1 MLSRDVEL
9 SVAAAFRE
17 AEIRRHEFVTL
28 EHLLYA
34 LLHNDDCVA
43 VIAAC
48 GGEAHE
54 LRTRLEAFFRDHLQA
69 VPGQS
74 PYELEMTRT
83 VRRMLQRVV
92 LQARGAEREQ
102 VGAGDVLAGLL
113 LEADSHAAFFLQE
126 QGISRVDVLELIS
139 HGGSEMAG
147 AGGGEG
153 SAQRRAAPPGATGAQ
168 LLQRYTTDL
177 TARAAGGAID
187 PLIGRDQE
195 IGRALQI
202 LGRRHKNSPVLV
214 GDAGV
219 GKTAIVE
226 GIALRIADGAVPAA
240 FRDARIV
247 SLDLGALLAGT
258 KFRGDFEERLKGVIG
273 ALRERRD
280 TILFID
286 EIHTIVGAGATSG
299 GSMDA
304 SNILKPVLGGGDLRC
319 IGSTTY
325 EEYRR
330 HFEKDHALS
339 RRFQKIVV
347 AEPSVADTVL
357 ILRGLRDRYEE
368 FHGVR
373 YSDAA
378 LRSAAELAAVHI
390 HDRRL
395 PDKAIDVIDEAGS
408 RRKLH
413 AEAQDAPYPKGTEAD
428 RPARADADGADA
440 GGTGATPAARASG
453 GNDADPSWPAND
465 NARRGGSTVTARTAD
480 SQAAIGSH
488 AAPGAGRDDADRAPQ
503 DARDD
508 IPAAPHGTAATS
520 TRGGAPPADAPRSR
534 TGRRHLITRTEI
546 AAVVASMTGRPVAAV
561 SDGGRQALRA
571 LPGRLRERVFGQ
583 DEAIDRITR
592 AIKRNRA
599 GLGDADKP
607 IGAFLLTG
615 PTGVGKTELTRQ
627 LADIL
632 GVELIRIDM
641 SEYQEKHT
649 ISRLIG
655 APPGYVGYDEGGYLT
670 DAVIKAP
677 YSVVLL
683 DEIEKAHPDLFDLLL
698 QIMDHAT
705 LTDGNG
711 RRADFHH
718 TVLAMTSNAGGEEM
732 SAPHIGFD
740 DGAAPVPTSAAEAA
754 VKRLFRP
761 EFINRLD
768 AIVTFQPLQPDSVRR
783 IVATHVDRLNDKL
796 RAGGGRGGRVQ
807 VQLTEAAAQWLSER
821 GYEPRFGARPLARL
835 FQREVADRVTDL
847 LLDGAPV
854 RGTLLVAVAEAGGA
868 LTVTATTGA
877 TGAAAPMP
885 TLN

>member
-34 LLHNDDCVA
+34 LLHNDDCA
-43 VIAAC
+43 AIIAAC
-48 GGEAHE
+48 GGETHE
-54 LRTRLEAFFRDHLQA
+54 LRTSLEAFFRDHLQA
-69 VPGQS
+69 VPGQT
-74 PYELEMTRT
+74 PYELDMTRT

-92 LQARGAEREQ
+92 LQARGAERDQ
-102 VGAGDVLAGLL
+102 AGAGDVLAGLL
-113 LEADSHAAFFLQE
+113 LEADSHAAFYLQE
-126 QGISRVDVLELIS
+126 QGISRVDVLAVIS
-139 HGGSEMAG
+139 HGGPEPAG
-147 AGGGEG
+147 AEAGD
-153 SAQRRAAPPGATGAQ
+153 RARPGRAGTKGDTAAK

-177 TARAAGGAID
+177 TERAAGGAVD
-187 PLIGRDQE
+187 PLIGRGRE
-195 IGRALQI
+195 IERALQV
-202 LGRRHKNSPVLV
+202 LGRRQKNSPVLV

-226 GIALRIADGAVPAA
+226 GIALRIADGEVPPA

-273 ALRERRD
+273 ALREQPG

-304 SNILKPVLGGGDLRC
+304 SNILKPVLGGGELRC

-357 ILRGLRDRYEE
+357 ILRGLRDRYET

-378 LRSAAELAAVHI
+378 LGSAAELAAVHI

-408 RRKLH
+408 RHKLRAAGADT
-413 AEAQDAPYPKGTEAD
+413 AEPPG
-428 RPARADADGADA
+428 ARAA
-440 GGTGATPAARASG
+440 
-453 GNDADPSWPAND
+453 
-465 NARRGGSTVTARTAD
+465 
-480 SQAAIGSH
+480 
-488 AAPGAGRDDADRAPQ
+488 AGRRP
-503 DARDD
+503 
-508 IPAAPHGTAATS
+508 
-520 TRGGAPPADAPRSR
+520 
-534 TGRRHLITRTEI
+534 LVTRTEI
-546 AAVVASMTGRPVAAV
+546 AAVVASMSGRPVAAV
-561 SDGGRQALRA
+561 SGGGRQALRD
-571 LPGRLRERVFGQ
+571 LPGRLRQRVFGQ
-583 DEAIDRITR
+583 DEAIDRIAR

-607 IGAFLLTG
+607 IGSFLLTG

-649 ISRLIG
+649 VSRLIG

-732 SAPHIGFD
+732 SATGIGFD
-740 DGAAPVPTSAAEAA
+740 DGTAPVPTSAAEAA
-754 VKRLFRP
+754 AKRLFSP

-768 AIVTFQPLQPDSVRR
+768 AIVTFQPLEPDSVRR
-783 IVATHVDRLNDKL
+783 IVAIHLDRLNGKL
-796 RAGGGRGGRVQ
+796 RSTAGRGNRVQ
-807 VQLTEAAAQWLSER
+807 VRLGEAAAQWLGER
-821 GYEPRFGARPLARL
+821 GYEPRYGARPLARL

-847 LLDGAPV
+847 LLDGPV
-854 RGTLLVAVAEAGGA
+854 RGTLLVEVREDGAGLG
-868 LTVTATTGA
+868 VTAVPGA
-877 TGAAAPMP
+877 PAAAR
-885 TLN
+885 

>member
-34 LLHNDDCVA
+34 LLHNDDCA
-43 VIAAC
+43 AIIAAC
-48 GGEAHE
+48 GGETHE
-54 LRTRLEAFFRDHLQA
+54 LRSRLEAFFRDHLEA
-69 VPGQS
+69 VPGQT
-74 PYELEMTRT
+74 PYELDMTRT

-102 VGAGDVLAGLL
+102 AGAGDVLAGLL

-126 QGISRVDVLELIS
+126 QGISRVDVLEVIS
-139 HGGSEMAG
+139 HGGAEPAG
-147 AGGGEG
+147 AGG
-153 SAQRRAAPPGATGAQ
+153 AQEAARSRTAPGGATPAQ
-168 LLQRYTTDL
+168 LLERYTADL
-177 TARAAGGAID
+177 TARAADGAID

-195 IGRALQI
+195 IARALQI
-202 LGRRHKNSPVLV
+202 LGRRQKNSPVLV

-240 FRDARIV
+240 FRDARVV
-247 SLDLGALLAGT
+247 SLDLGSLLAGT

-273 ALRERRD
+273 ALREQPD

-347 AEPSVADTVL
+347 AEPSVTDTVL
-357 ILRGLRDRYEE
+357 ILRGLRDRYEQ

-373 YSDAA
+373 YSEASLSA
-378 LRSAAELAAVHI
+378 AAELSAVHI

-413 AEAQDAPYPKGTEAD
+413 GDASRGAQADAPPDAAAPVAARDDEA
-428 RPARADADGADA
+428 GADA
-440 GGTGATPAARASG
+440 PPEAGGEGTTDSGAG
-453 GNDADPSWPAND
+453 GH
-465 NARRGGSTVTARTAD
+465 GGSTGSRAARRPA
-480 SQAAIGSH
+480 QAA
-488 AAPGAGRDDADRAPQ
+488 
-503 DARDD
+503 
-508 IPAAPHGTAATS
+508 PAAAAGTPDASA
-520 TRGGAPPADAPRSR
+520 GARQGSAV
-534 TGRRHLITRTEI
+534 RRPVITRTEI

-561 SDGGRQALRA
+561 SGGGRQALRD
-571 LPGRLRERVFGQ
+571 LPERLRQRVFGQ

-599 GLGDADKP
+599 GLGDADQP

-649 ISRLIG
+649 VSRLIG

-783 IVATHVDRLNDKL
+783 IVATHLDRLNDKL
-796 RAGGGRGGRVQ
+796 RSAGGRGSRAQ
-807 VQLTEAAAQWLSER
+807 VRLSEAAAQWLSER
-821 GYEPRFGARPLARL
+821 GYEPRYGARPLARL

-854 RGTLLVAVAEAGGA
+854 RGTLLVEVAGDGSGLAV
-868 LTVTATTGA
+868 TGA
-877 TGAAAPMP
+877 SPEPAAAR
-885 TLN
+885 

>member
-34 LLHNDDCVA
+34 LLHNDDCA
-43 VIAAC
+43 AIIAAC

-69 VPGQS
+69 VPGQT

-83 VRRMLQRVV
+83 VRRMLQRIV
-92 LQARGAEREQ
+92 LQARGAERDQ

-126 QGISRVDVLELIS
+126 QGISRVDVLEAIS
-139 HGGSEMAG
+139 HDGSEMAAADGG
-147 AGGGEG
+147 AGA
-153 SAQRRAAPPGATGAQ
+153 AQSRAAPRGASAAQ

-177 TARAAGGAID
+177 TARAADGAID
-187 PLIGRDQE
+187 PLIGRENE
-195 IGRALQI
+195 IDRALQI

-226 GIALRIADGAVPAA
+226 GIALRIAEGAVPPA

-319 IGSTTY
+319 IGSTTF

-330 HFEKDHALS
+330 HFEKDHALA

-347 AEPSVADTVL
+347 AEPTVADTVL

-373 YSDAA
+373 YSAAA
-378 LRSAAELAAVHI
+378 LSGAAELAAVHI

-413 AEAQDAPYPKGTEAD
+413 TEHT
-428 RPARADADGADA
+428 RPTDQRTGDGDGESGSSRDGADQ
-440 GGTGATPAARASG
+440 R
-453 GNDADPSWPAND
+453 
-465 NARRGGSTVTARTAD
+465 V
-480 SQAAIGSH
+480 
-488 AAPGAGRDDADRAPQ
+488 
-503 DARDD
+503 
-508 IPAAPHGTAATS
+508 
-520 TRGGAPPADAPRSR
+520 
-534 TGRRHLITRTEI
+534 RRHVITRTEV

-561 SDGGRQALRA
+561 SGGSRQALRD
-571 LPGRLRERVFGQ
+571 LPEQLRQRVFGQ

-649 ISRLIG
+649 VSRLIG
-655 APPGYVGYDEGGYLT
+655 APPGYIGYDEGGFLT

-718 TVLAMTSNAGGEEM
+718 TVLAMTSNAGGEDM
-732 SAPHIGFD
+732 SAVHIGFD
-740 DGAAPVPTSAAEAA
+740 DGTAPVPTSAAEAA

-768 AIVTFQPLQPDSVRR
+768 AIVTFQPLQPDSMRR
-783 IVATHVDRLNDKL
+783 IVATHLDRLNDKL
-796 RAGGGRGGRVQ
+796 RAGGGRGGRAQ
-807 VQLTEAAAQWLSER
+807 VQLTDAAAQWLSER
-821 GYEPRFGARPLARL
+821 GYDPRYGARPLGRL

-854 RGTLLVAVAEAGGA
+854 RGTLLVEVADDGTGLTVAGGPDGTER
-868 LTVTATTGA
+868 L
-877 TGAAAPMP
+877 P
-885 TLN
+885 

>member
-34 LLHNDDCVA
+34 LLHNDDCA
-43 VIAAC
+43 AIIAAC

-54 LRTRLEAFFRDHLQA
+54 LRTRLEAFFRDHLQS
-69 VPGQS
+69 VPGQT
-74 PYELEMTRT
+74 PYELDMTRT

-92 LQARGAEREQ
+92 LQVRGAEREQ
-102 VGAGDVLAGLL
+102 AGAGDVLAGLL

-126 QGISRVDVLELIS
+126 QGISRVDVLEVIS
-139 HGGSEMAG
+139 HGGAETAG
-147 AGGGEG
+147 ADAGDRGTPGRTG
-153 SAQRRAAPPGATGAQ
+153 TKGDTAAG
-168 LLQRYTTDL
+168 LLQRFTTDL
-177 TARAAGGAID
+177 TERAAAGAID
-187 PLIGRDQE
+187 PLIGRRQE
-195 IGRALQI
+195 TERALQI
-202 LGRRHKNSPVLV
+202 LGRRQKNSPVLV

-226 GIALRIADGAVPAA
+226 GFALRIADREVPPA

-273 ALRERRD
+273 ALREQPG

-304 SNILKPVLGGGDLRC
+304 SNILKPVLGGGELRC

-357 ILRGLRDRYEE
+357 ILRGLRDRYES

-378 LRSAAELAAVHI
+378 LGSAAELAAAHI

-408 RRKLH
+408 RHKLR
-413 AEAQDAPYPKGTEAD
+413 AAADEQSGADAAGAGAGTD
-428 RPARADADGADA
+428 ADADPDADVA
-440 GGTGATPAARASG
+440 ATPG
-453 GNDADPSWPAND
+453 
-465 NARRGGSTVTARTAD
+465 ART
-480 SQAAIGSH
+480 
-488 AAPGAGRDDADRAPQ
+488 
-503 DARDD
+503 
-508 IPAAPHGTAATS
+508 PA
-520 TRGGAPPADAPRSR
+520 
-534 TGRRHLITRTEI
+534 GRRHLITRTEI
-546 AAVVASMTGRPVAAV
+546 AAVVAGISGRPVAAV
-561 SDGGRQALRA
+561 SGGGRQALRD
-571 LPGRLRERVFGQ
+571 LPERLRQRVFGQ
-583 DEAIDRITR
+583 DEAIDRIAR

-649 ISRLIG
+649 VSRLIG

-732 SAPHIGFD
+732 SASTIGFD
-740 DGAAPVPTSAAEAA
+740 DGTAPVPTSAAEAA
-754 VKRLFRP
+754 AKRLFRP

-768 AIVTFQPLQPDSVRR
+768 AIVTFQPLEPDSVRR

-796 RAGGGRGGRVQ
+796 RSTAGRGSRAQ
-807 VQLTEAAAQWLSER
+807 VRLSAAAAQWLAER
-821 GYEPRFGARPLARL
+821 GYEPRYGARPLARL
-835 FQREVADRVTDL
+835 FQREVADHVTDL
-847 LLDGAPV
+847 LLAGPV
-854 RGTLLVAVAEAGGA
+854 RGTLLVEVREDGAGLA
-868 LTVTATTGA
+868 VTAVPA
-877 TGAAAPMP
+877 APAAAR
-885 TLN
+885 

>member
-34 LLHNDDCVA
+34 LLHNDDCA
-43 VIAAC
+43 AIIAAC

-69 VPGQS
+69 VPGQT

-83 VRRMLQRVV
+83 VRRMLQRIV
-92 LQARGAEREQ
+92 LQARGAERDQ

-126 QGISRVDVLELIS
+126 QGISRVDVLEAIS
-139 HGGSEMAG
+139 HGGSEMAAADGG
-147 AGGGEG
+147 AGA
-153 SAQRRAAPPGATGAQ
+153 AQSRAAPRGASAAQ

-177 TARAAGGAID
+177 TARAADGAID
-187 PLIGRDQE
+187 PLIGRENE
-195 IGRALQI
+195 IDRALQI

-226 GIALRIADGAVPAA
+226 GIALRIAEGAVPPA

-273 ALRERRD
+273 ALRARRD

-319 IGSTTY
+319 IGSTTF

-330 HFEKDHALS
+330 HFEKDHALA

-347 AEPSVADTVL
+347 AEPTVADTVL

-373 YSDAA
+373 YSAAA
-378 LRSAAELAAVHI
+378 LSGAAELAAVHI

-413 AEAQDAPYPKGTEAD
+413 AEHT
-428 RPARADADGADA
+428 RPTDQRTGDADGD
-440 GGTGATPAARASG
+440 
-453 GNDADPSWPAND
+453 
-465 NARRGGSTVTARTAD
+465 
-480 SQAAIGSH
+480 
-488 AAPGAGRDDADRAPQ
+488 GAGESGSGRDGADQRV
-503 DARDD
+503 
-508 IPAAPHGTAATS
+508 
-520 TRGGAPPADAPRSR
+520 
-534 TGRRHLITRTEI
+534 RRHVITRTEV

-561 SDGGRQALRA
+561 SGGGRQALRD
-571 LPGRLRERVFGQ
+571 LPEQLRQRVFGQ

-649 ISRLIG
+649 VSRLIG
-655 APPGYVGYDEGGYLT
+655 APPGYVGYDEGGFLT

-718 TVLAMTSNAGGEEM
+718 TVLAMTSNAGGEDM
-732 SAPHIGFD
+732 SAVHIGFD
-740 DGAAPVPTSAAEAA
+740 DGTAPVPTSAAEAA

-768 AIVTFQPLQPDSVRR
+768 AIVTFQPLQPDSMRR
-783 IVATHVDRLNDKL
+783 IVATHLDRLNDKL
-796 RAGGGRGGRVQ
+796 RAGGGRGGRAQ
-807 VQLTEAAAQWLSER
+807 VQLTDAAAQWLSER
-821 GYEPRFGARPLARL
+821 GYDPRYGARPLGRL

-854 RGTLLVAVAEAGGA
+854 RGTLLVEVAEDGSA
-868 LTVTATTGA
+868 LTVAGPA
-877 TGAAAPMP
+877 SLRA
-885 TLN
+885 L

>member
-34 LLHNDDCVA
+34 LLHNDDCA
-43 VIAAC
+43 AIIAAC
-48 GGEAHE
+48 GGAAHD
-54 LRTRLEAFFRDHLQA
+54 LRARLEAFFRDHLQA
-69 VPGQS
+69 VPGEK
-74 PYELEMTRT
+74 PYELDMTRT

-102 VGAGDVLAGLL
+102 AGAGDVLAGLL

-126 QGISRVDVLELIS
+126 QGISRVDVLEVIS
-139 HGGSEMAG
+139 HGGPELTAAGGTRDRAGNG
-147 AGGGEG
+147 AGPAGDT
-153 SAQRRAAPPGATGAQ
+153 AAQ
-168 LLQRYTTDL
+168 LLRRYTTDL
-177 TARAAGGAID
+177 TARADEGAID
-187 PLIGRDQE
+187 PLIGRDRE
-195 IGRALQI
+195 IDRALQI
-202 LGRRHKNSPVLV
+202 LGRRQKNSPVLV

-226 GIALRIADGAVPAA
+226 GIALRIAEGAVPPA
-240 FRDARIV
+240 FHGARIV

-258 KFRGDFEERLKGVIG
+258 RFRGDFEERLKGVIG
-273 ALRERRD
+273 ALREQRD

-347 AEPSVADTVL
+347 AEPTVADTVL
-357 ILRGLRDRYEE
+357 ILRGLRDRFEA

-378 LRSAAELAAVHI
+378 LRSAAELAAAHI

-413 AEAQDAPYPKGTEAD
+413 TAD
-428 RPARADADGADA
+428 HASDESRTGAGRSMPADADPADA
-440 GGTGATPAARASG
+440 PVAL
-453 GNDADPSWPAND
+453 
-465 NARRGGSTVTARTAD
+465 
-480 SQAAIGSH
+480 
-488 AAPGAGRDDADRAPQ
+488 GAGRDAGNAAGAADGPASGDASPIRRA
-503 DARDD
+503 
-508 IPAAPHGTAATS
+508 
-520 TRGGAPPADAPRSR
+520 
-534 TGRRHLITRTEI
+534 RRRLITRTEI
-546 AAVVASMTGRPVAAV
+546 AAVVAGMTGRPVAAV
-561 SDGGRQALRA
+561 SGGGRQALRD
-571 LPGRLRERVFGQ
+571 LPERLRQRVFGQ

-641 SEYQEKHT
+641 SEYQEKHSV
-649 ISRLIG
+649 SRLIG

-783 IVATHVDRLNDKL
+783 IVATHLDRLNDKL
-796 RAGGGRGGRVQ
+796 RSAGGRGSRARVR
-807 VQLTEAAAQWLSER
+807 LGEAAAQWLCER
-821 GYEPRFGARPLARL
+821 GYEPRYGARPLARL

-847 LLDGAPV
+847 LLDGPV
-854 RGTLLVAVAEAGGA
+854 PGTLVVEVAEDGGGLA
-868 LTVTATTGA
+868 VTGVVTAP
-877 TGAAAPMP
+877 AAP
-885 TLN
+885 

>member
-34 LLHNDDCVA
+34 LLHNDDCA
-43 VIAAC
+43 TIIAAC

-69 VPGQS
+69 VPGQT

-83 VRRMLQRVV
+83 VRRMLQRIV
-92 LQARGAEREQ
+92 LQARGAERDQ

-126 QGISRVDVLELIS
+126 QGISRVDVLEAIS
-139 HGGSEMAG
+139 HGGSEMAAADGG
-147 AGGGEG
+147 AGA
-153 SAQRRAAPPGATGAQ
+153 AQSRAAPRGASAAQ

-177 TARAAGGAID
+177 TARAADGAID
-187 PLIGRDQE
+187 PLIGRENE
-195 IGRALQI
+195 IDRALQI

-226 GIALRIADGAVPAA
+226 GIALRIAEGAVPPA

-273 ALRERRD
+273 ALRARRD

-304 SNILKPVLGGGDLRC
+304 SNILKPVLGGGELRC

-330 HFEKDHALS
+330 HFEKDHALA

-347 AEPSVADTVL
+347 AEPTVADTVL
-357 ILRGLRDRYEE
+357 ILRGLRDRYEQ

-373 YSDAA
+373 YSAAA
-378 LRSAAELAAVHI
+378 LSGAAELAAVHI

-413 AEAQDAPYPKGTEAD
+413 AEEAD
-428 RPARADADGADA
+428 TPNANANATDRSARADAGA
-440 GGTGATPAARASG
+440 
-453 GNDADPSWPAND
+453 
-465 NARRGGSTVTARTAD
+465 ARTAD
-480 SQAAIGSH
+480 SPAAIGSH
-488 AAPGAGRDDADRAPQ
+488 AATRAGRDDSDSALQ

-508 IPAAPHGTAATS
+508 IPAAP
-520 TRGGAPPADAPRSR
+520 PAEEARSRTSR
-534 TGRRHLITRTEI
+534 TGRRHVITRTEI

-561 SDGGRQALRA
+561 SGGGRRELRD
-571 LPGRLRERVFGQ
+571 LPVQLRQRVFGQ

-649 ISRLIG
+649 VSRLIG
-655 APPGYVGYDEGGYLT
+655 APPGYVGYDEGGFLT

-718 TVLAMTSNAGGEEM
+718 TVLAMTSNAGGEDM
-732 SAPHIGFD
+732 SAVHIGFD
-740 DGAAPVPTSAAEAA
+740 DGTAPVPTSAAEAA

-768 AIVTFQPLQPDSVRR
+768 AIVTFQPLQPDSMRR
-783 IVATHVDRLNDKL
+783 IVATHLDRLNDKL
-796 RAGGGRGGRVQ
+796 RAGGGRGGRAQ
-807 VQLTEAAAQWLSER
+807 VQLTDAAAQWLSER
-821 GYEPRFGARPLARL
+821 GYDPRYGARPLGRL

-854 RGTLLVAVAEAGGA
+854 RGTLLVEVADDGTA
-868 LTVTATTGA
+868 LTVAGPA
-877 TGAAAPMP
+877 SLRA
-885 TLN
+885 L

>member
-34 LLHNDDCVA
+34 LLHNDDCA
-43 VIAAC
+43 AIIAAC
-48 GGEAHE
+48 GGEAPE
-54 LRTRLEAFFRDHLQA
+54 LRSRLEAFFRDNLQS
-69 VPGQS
+69 VPGQT
-74 PYELEMTRT
+74 PYELDMTRT

-92 LQARGAEREQ
+92 LQVRGAEREQ
-102 VGAGDVLAGLL
+102 AGAGDVLAGLL

-126 QGISRVDVLELIS
+126 QGISRVDVLEVIS
-139 HGGSEMAG
+139 HGGPELTEAESSRDSSEKRARRTG
-147 AGGGEG
+147 N
-153 SAQRRAAPPGATGAQ
+153 SAAQ
-168 LLQRYTTDL
+168 LLQRYTADL
-177 TARAAGGAID
+177 TARAAEGAID
-187 PLIGRDQE
+187 PLIGRAQE
-195 IGRALQI
+195 IERALQI
-202 LGRRHKNSPVLV
+202 LGRRQKNSPVLV

-226 GIALRIADGAVPAA
+226 GIALRIAGGEVPPA
-240 FRDARIV
+240 FRDARVV

-258 KFRGDFEERLKGVIG
+258 KFRGDFEERLKGVID
-273 ALRERRD
+273 ALREQPD

-357 ILRGLRDRYEE
+357 ILRGLRDRYEA
-368 FHGVR
+368 FHVVR

-408 RRKLH
+408 RHKLH
-413 AEAQDAPYPKGTEAD
+413 AAPDHAPQAD
-428 RPARADADGADA
+428 
-440 GGTGATPAARASG
+440 GTGASRAAHTGADVADALGAPSVPGADRDGANEAGSPAALDG
-453 GNDADPSWPAND
+453 DGPM
-465 NARRGGSTVTARTAD
+465 
-480 SQAAIGSH
+480 
-488 AAPGAGRDDADRAPQ
+488 
-503 DARDD
+503 
-508 IPAAPHGTAATS
+508 
-520 TRGGAPPADAPRSR
+520 GGAVAAAK
-534 TGRRHLITRTEI
+534 RHVITRIEI
-546 AAVVASMTGRPVAAV
+546 AAVVAGMTGRPVAAV
-561 SDGGRQALRA
+561 SGGGRQALRD
-571 LPGRLRERVFGQ
+571 LPEQLRRRVFGQ
-583 DEAIDRITR
+583 DEAIDRIAR

-607 IGAFLLTG
+607 IGSFLLTG

-627 LADIL
+627 LANVL

-649 ISRLIG
+649 VSRLIG
-655 APPGYVGYDEGGYLT
+655 APPGYVGYDDGGFLT

-732 SAPHIGFD
+732 NAPHIGFD
-740 DGAAPVPTSAAEAA
+740 DGSAPVPISAAEAA

-783 IVATHVDRLNDKL
+783 IVATHLDRLNDKL
-796 RAGGGRGGRVQ
+796 RSAGGRGSRAEVR
-807 VQLTEAAAQWLSER
+807 LSDAAAHWLSER
-821 GYEPRFGARPLARL
+821 GYEPRYGARPLARL

-847 LLDGAPV
+847 LLDGPV
-854 RGTLLVAVAEAGGA
+854 RGTLLVEVAAGGGA
-868 LTVTATTGA
+868 LTVTP
-877 TGAAAPMP
+877 AAPVP
-885 TLN
+885 APRR

>member
-34 LLHNDDCVA
+34 LLHNDDCA
-43 VIAAC
+43 AIIAAC

-69 VPGQS
+69 VPGQT

-83 VRRMLQRVV
+83 VRRMLQRIV
-92 LQARGAEREQ
+92 LQARGAERDQ

-126 QGISRVDVLELIS
+126 QGISRVDVLEAIS
-139 HGGSEMAG
+139 HDGSEMA
-147 AGGGEG
+147 AADGGERA
-153 SAQRRAAPPGATGAQ
+153 AQSRAAPRGASAAQ

-177 TARAAGGAID
+177 TARAADGAID
-187 PLIGRDQE
+187 PLIGRENE
-195 IGRALQI
+195 IDRALQI

-226 GIALRIADGAVPAA
+226 GIALRIAEGAVPPA

-304 SNILKPVLGGGDLRC
+304 SNILKPVLGGGELRC

-330 HFEKDHALS
+330 HFEKDHALA

-347 AEPSVADTVL
+347 AEPTVADTVL
-357 ILRGLRDRYEE
+357 ILRGLRDRYEQ

-373 YSDAA
+373 YSAAA
-378 LRSAAELAAVHI
+378 LSGAAELAAVHI

-413 AEAQDAPYPKGTEAD
+413 TERT
-428 RPARADADGADA
+428 RPTDQRTGDGDGESGSSRDGADQ
-440 GGTGATPAARASG
+440 R
-453 GNDADPSWPAND
+453 
-465 NARRGGSTVTARTAD
+465 V
-480 SQAAIGSH
+480 
-488 AAPGAGRDDADRAPQ
+488 
-503 DARDD
+503 
-508 IPAAPHGTAATS
+508 
-520 TRGGAPPADAPRSR
+520 
-534 TGRRHLITRTEI
+534 RRHVITRTEV

-561 SDGGRQALRA
+561 SGGGRQALRD
-571 LPGRLRERVFGQ
+571 LPEQLRQRVFGQ

-649 ISRLIG
+649 VSRLIG
-655 APPGYVGYDEGGYLT
+655 APPGYVGYDEGGFLT

-718 TVLAMTSNAGGEEM
+718 TVLAMTSNAGGEDM
-732 SAPHIGFD
+732 SAVHIGFD
-740 DGAAPVPTSAAEAA
+740 DGTAPVPTSAAEAA

-768 AIVTFQPLQPDSVRR
+768 AIVTFQPLQPDSMRR
-783 IVATHVDRLNDKL
+783 IVATHLDRLNDKL
-796 RAGGGRGGRVQ
+796 RAGGGRGGRAQ
-807 VQLTEAAAQWLSER
+807 VQLSESAAQWLSER
-821 GYEPRFGARPLARL
+821 GYDPRYGARPLGRL

-854 RGTLLVAVAEAGGA
+854 RGTLLVEVAQDGSA
-868 LTVTATTGA
+868 LTVTGPASLRA
-877 TGAAAPMP
+877 
-885 TLN
+885 L

>member
-34 LLHNDDCVA
+34 LLHNDDCA
-43 VIAAC
+43 AIIAAC

-54 LRTRLEAFFRDHLQA
+54 LRTRLEAFFRDDLQS
-69 VPGQS
+69 VPGQT
-74 PYELEMTRT
+74 PYELDMTRT

-92 LQARGAEREQ
+92 LQARGSEREQ
-102 VGAGDVLAGLL
+102 AGAGDVLAGLL

-126 QGISRVDVLELIS
+126 QGISRVDVLEVIS
-139 HGGSEMAG
+139 HGGPETAG
-147 AGGGEG
+147 AAAGDRGGG
-153 SAQRRAAPPGATGAQ
+153 SRTGTQGDNAAQ

-177 TARAAGGAID
+177 TGRAAEGAID
-187 PLIGRDQE
+187 PLIGRDRE
-195 IGRALQI
+195 IERALQI
-202 LGRRHKNSPVLV
+202 LGRRQKNSPVLV

-226 GIALRIADGAVPAA
+226 GIALRIADGEVPPPFRAA
-240 FRDARIV
+240 RVV

-273 ALRERRD
+273 ALREQRG

-304 SNILKPVLGGGDLRC
+304 SNILKPVLGGGELRC

-357 ILRGLRDRYEE
+357 ILRGLRDRYET

-373 YSDAA
+373 FSDAA
-378 LRSAAELAAVHI
+378 LRSAAELAALHI

-408 RRKLH
+408 RHKLQ
-413 AEAQDAPYPKGTEAD
+413 AGEEDAAAPVETGD
-428 RPARADADGADA
+428 RQLPRADTAAPDPHGAHTA
-440 GGTGATPAARASG
+440 GTARGGGESSLNNGNQPRARSGGGGGAEGGTPRA
-453 GNDADPSWPAND
+453 
-465 NARRGGSTVTARTAD
+465 
-480 SQAAIGSH
+480 
-488 AAPGAGRDDADRAPQ
+488 
-503 DARDD
+503 
-508 IPAAPHGTAATS
+508 
-520 TRGGAPPADAPRSR
+520 
-534 TGRRHLITRTEI
+534 GRRHLITRTEI

-561 SDGGRQALRA
+561 SSGGRQALRD
-571 LPGRLRERVFGQ
+571 LPEQLRRRVFGQ
-583 DEAIDRITR
+583 DEAIDRIAR

-607 IGAFLLTG
+607 IGSFLLTG

-649 ISRLIG
+649 VSRLIG

-718 TVLAMTSNAGGEEM
+718 TVLAMSSNAGGEEM
-732 SAPHIGFD
+732 NAPHIGFD
-740 DGAAPVPTSAAEAA
+740 DGSAPVPVSAAEAA

-783 IVATHVDRLNDKL
+783 IVATHLDRLNEKL
-796 RAGGGRGGRVQ
+796 RATGGRGGRCEVRFSD
-807 VQLTEAAAQWLSER
+807 AAARWLSER
-821 GYEPRFGARPLARL
+821 GYEPRYGARPLARL

-854 RGTLLVAVAEAGGA
+854 RGALLVEVAADGGA
-868 LTVTATTGA
+868 LTVT
-877 TGAAAPMP
+877 GAAPTPAPP
-885 TLN
+885 R

>member
-34 LLHNDDCVA
+34 LLHNDDCA
-43 VIAAC
+43 AIIAAC

-54 LRTRLEAFFRDHLQA
+54 LRTRLEAFFRDHLQS
-69 VPGQS
+69 VPGQT
-74 PYELEMTRT
+74 PYELDMTRT

-102 VGAGDVLAGLL
+102 AGAGDVLAGLL

-126 QGISRVDVLELIS
+126 QGISRVDVLEVIS
-139 HGGSEMAG
+139 HGGPETAG
-147 AGGGEG
+147 AEAGDGARPGRTG
-153 SAQRRAAPPGATGAQ
+153 TRGDTAAA

-177 TARAAGGAID
+177 TARAAEGAID
-187 PLIGRDQE
+187 PLIGRGRE
-195 IGRALQI
+195 IERALQI
-202 LGRRHKNSPVLV
+202 LGRRQKNSPVLV

-226 GIALRIADGAVPAA
+226 GIALRIAGREVPPA

-273 ALRERRD
+273 ALREQPGS
-280 TILFID
+280 ILFID

-304 SNILKPVLGGGDLRC
+304 SNILKPVLGGGELRC

-347 AEPSVADTVL
+347 AEPSVTDTVL
-357 ILRGLRDRYEE
+357 ILRGLRDRYET

-378 LRSAAELAAVHI
+378 LGSAAELAAVHV

-408 RRKLH
+408 RHRLR
-413 AEAQDAPYPKGTEAD
+413 AAAD
-428 RPARADADGADA
+428 EE
-440 GGTGATPAARASG
+440 SE
-453 GNDADPSWPAND
+453 
-465 NARRGGSTVTARTAD
+465 
-480 SQAAIGSH
+480 
-488 AAPGAGRDDADRAPQ
+488 AGRRP
-503 DARDD
+503 
-508 IPAAPHGTAATS
+508 
-520 TRGGAPPADAPRSR
+520 
-534 TGRRHLITRTEI
+534 LVTRTEI

-561 SDGGRQALRA
+561 SGGGRQALRD
-571 LPGRLRERVFGQ
+571 LPERLRQRVFGQ
-583 DEAIDRITR
+583 DEAIDRIAR

-649 ISRLIG
+649 VSRLIG
-655 APPGYVGYDEGGYLT
+655 APPGYVGYDDGGHLT

-732 SAPHIGFD
+732 SAPGIGFD
-740 DGAAPVPTSAAEAA
+740 DGTAPVPTSAAEAA
-754 VKRLFRP
+754 AKRLFRP

-783 IVATHVDRLNDKL
+783 IVATHLERLNEKL
-796 RAGGGRGGRVQ
+796 RSTAGRGSRAQ
-807 VQLTEAAAQWLSER
+807 VRLSEAAAQWLSER
-821 GYEPRFGARPLARL
+821 GYEPRYGARPLARL

-847 LLDGAPV
+847 LLDGPV
-854 RGTLLVAVAEAGGA
+854 RGTLLVEVQEEGAGLA
-868 LTVTATTGA
+868 VTAVP
-877 TGAAAPMP
+877 AAPP
-885 TLN
+885 PAC

>member
-34 LLHNDDCVA
+34 LLHNDDCA
-43 VIAAC
+43 AILAAC

-54 LRTRLEAFFRDHLQA
+54 LRTRLEAFFRDHLQS
-69 VPGQS
+69 VPGET
-74 PYELEMTRT
+74 PYELDMTRT

-102 VGAGDVLAGLL
+102 AGAGDVLAGLL

-126 QGISRVDVLELIS
+126 QGISRVDVLEVIS
-139 HGGSEMAG
+139 HGAPEPAAAEAG
-147 AGGGEG
+147 DRATPGRTGTRGDTAAG
-153 SAQRRAAPPGATGAQ
+153 

-177 TARAAGGAID
+177 TERAAAGAID
-187 PLIGRDQE
+187 PLIGRGRE
-195 IGRALQI
+195 IDRALQI
-202 LGRRHKNSPVLV
+202 LGRRQKNSPVLV

-226 GIALRIADGAVPAA
+226 GIALRIADREVPPA
-240 FRDARIV
+240 FREARIV

-258 KFRGDFEERLKGVIG
+258 KFRGDFEERLKGVLG
-273 ALRERRD
+273 ALREQPG

-304 SNILKPVLGGGDLRC
+304 SNILKPVLGGGELRC

-357 ILRGLRDRYEE
+357 ILRGLRGRYES

-378 LRSAAELAAVHI
+378 LGSAAELAAVHI

-408 RRKLH
+408 RHKLR
-413 AEAQDAPYPKGTEAD
+413 AAAD
-428 RPARADADGADA
+428 EESAGADA
-440 GGTGATPAARASG
+440 GGDDTGAARAPG
-453 GNDADPSWPAND
+453 G
-465 NARRGGSTVTARTAD
+465 R
-480 SQAAIGSH
+480 AA
-488 AAPGAGRDDADRAPQ
+488 A
-503 DARDD
+503 
-508 IPAAPHGTAATS
+508 
-520 TRGGAPPADAPRSR
+520 
-534 TGRRHLITRTEI
+534 GRRHLITRTEI
-546 AAVVASMTGRPVAAV
+546 AAVVAGISGRPVAAV
-561 SDGGRQALRA
+561 SGGGRQALRD
-571 LPGRLRERVFGQ
+571 LPERLRQRVFGQ
-583 DEAIDRITR
+583 DEAIDRIAR

-649 ISRLIG
+649 VSRLIG

-732 SAPHIGFD
+732 SAPGIGFD
-740 DGAAPVPTSAAEAA
+740 DGTAPVPTSAAEAA
-754 VKRLFRP
+754 AKRLFRP

-768 AIVTFQPLQPDSVRR
+768 AIVTFQPLEPDSVRR
-783 IVATHVDRLNDKL
+783 IVATHLDRLNDKL
-796 RAGGGRGGRVQ
+796 RSTAGRGSRAQ
-807 VQLTEAAAQWLSER
+807 VRLSETAAQWLGER
-821 GYEPRFGARPLARL
+821 GYEPRYGARPLARL

-847 LLDGAPV
+847 MLAGPV
-854 RGTLLVAVAEAGGA
+854 RGTLLVEVKPDGAGLAV
-868 LTVTATTGA
+868 
-877 TGAAAPMP
+877 AAAPAAP
-885 TLN
+885 AAAR

>member
-34 LLHNDDCVA
+34 LLHNDDCAAIIV
-43 VIAAC
+43 AC

-69 VPGQS
+69 VPGQT

-83 VRRMLQRVV
+83 VRRMLQRIV
-92 LQARGAEREQ
+92 LQARGAERDQ

-126 QGISRVDVLELIS
+126 QGISRVDVLEAIS
-139 HGGSEMAG
+139 HDGSEMAAADGG
-147 AGGGEG
+147 AGA
-153 SAQRRAAPPGATGAQ
+153 AQSRAAPRGASAAQ

-177 TARAAGGAID
+177 TARAADGAID
-187 PLIGRDQE
+187 PLIGRENE
-195 IGRALQI
+195 IDRALQI

-226 GIALRIADGAVPAA
+226 GIALRIAEGAVPPA

-319 IGSTTY
+319 IGSTTF

-330 HFEKDHALS
+330 HFEKDHALA

-347 AEPSVADTVL
+347 AEPTVADTVL
-357 ILRGLRDRYEE
+357 ILRGLRDRYEQ

-373 YSDAA
+373 YSAAA
-378 LRSAAELAAVHI
+378 LSGAAELAAVHI

-413 AEAQDAPYPKGTEAD
+413 TEHT
-428 RPARADADGADA
+428 RPTDQRTGDGDGESGSSRDGADQ
-440 GGTGATPAARASG
+440 R
-453 GNDADPSWPAND
+453 
-465 NARRGGSTVTARTAD
+465 V
-480 SQAAIGSH
+480 
-488 AAPGAGRDDADRAPQ
+488 
-503 DARDD
+503 
-508 IPAAPHGTAATS
+508 
-520 TRGGAPPADAPRSR
+520 
-534 TGRRHLITRTEI
+534 RRHVITRTEV

-561 SDGGRQALRA
+561 SGGGRQALRD
-571 LPGRLRERVFGQ
+571 LPEQLRQRVFGQ

-649 ISRLIG
+649 VSRLIG
-655 APPGYVGYDEGGYLT
+655 APPGYIGYDEGGFLT

-718 TVLAMTSNAGGEEM
+718 TVLAMTSNAGGEDM
-732 SAPHIGFD
+732 SAVHIGFD
-740 DGAAPVPTSAAEAA
+740 DGTAPVPTSAAEAA

-768 AIVTFQPLQPDSVRR
+768 AIVTFQPLQPDSMRR
-783 IVATHVDRLNDKL
+783 IVATHLDRLNDKL
-796 RAGGGRGGRVQ
+796 RAGGGRGGRAQ
-807 VQLTEAAAQWLSER
+807 VQLTDAAAQWLSER
-821 GYEPRFGARPLARL
+821 GYDPRYGARPLGRL

-854 RGTLLVAVAEAGGA
+854 RGTLLVEVADDGTGLTVAGGPDGTER
-868 LTVTATTGA
+868 L
-877 TGAAAPMP
+877 P
-885 TLN
+885 